1 MWQHASKGEAGLNI
15 FGTIDCKSFCLLS
28 SQPSSILVI
37 ISPFAAAAAAAA
49 ALLLV
54 LDNFGRIQL
63 KLESLKRHLRRD

>member
-1 MWQHASKGEAGLNI
+1 MSKCDNMHQKGKAGLNI

-37 ISPFAAAAAAAA
+37 SSPFAA